1 MNWVRD
7 RWMEGR
13 DEQRE
18 RQESLRRDLE
28 RLPELTPML
37 DTDRDGNIVCLGWTS
52 PIYTWDIKDI
62 DGLSDLVV
70 AINRLADEFHA
81 YNQQHEPQ
89 KRQRGE
95 AELFKAD
102 SEAESKREMHEELE
116 ALAADQDRSPRR
128 RASQAR

>member
-1 MNWVRD
+1 MA
-7 RWMEGR
+7 
-13 DEQRE
+13 
-18 RQESLRRDLE
+18 
-28 RLPELTPML
+28 
-37 DTDRDGNIVCLGWTS
+37 
-52 PIYTWDIKDI
+52 
-62 DGLSDLVV
+62 LSDLVA

-128 RASQAR
+128 RPPQTR

>member
-1 MNWVRD
+1 MA
-7 RWMEGR
+7 
-13 DEQRE
+13 
-18 RQESLRRDLE
+18 
-28 RLPELTPML
+28 LP
-37 DTDRDGNIVCLGWTS
+37 
-52 PIYTWDIKDI
+52 
-62 DGLSDLVV
+62 LSDLTA

-116 ALAADQDRSPRR
+116 ALAADQPRR
-128 RASQAR
+128 GRTKETRQP

>member
-62 DGLSDLVV
+62 DGL
-70 AINRLADEFHA
+70 
-81 YNQQHEPQ
+81 
-89 KRQRGE
+89 K
-95 AELFKAD
+95 
-102 SEAESKREMHEELE
+102 
-116 ALAADQDRSPRR
+116 
-128 RASQAR
+128 